1 MRIMTSRATATAAA
15 ALFALTTM
23 SLQPAAAGWRHGE
36 EAAAL
41 TAFAVVLGT
50 IAAIVAVSEVS
61 APLAWGAFVDCSDA
75 AREGSLVFP
84 GVQNCG
90 NINKLGRHVCVSKC

>member
-50 IAAIVAVSEVS
+50 IAAIVAAEQDRDRPPY
-61 APLAWGAFVDCSDA
+61 APAYRHDRDDHAYAHGGGYRGQFH
-75 AREGSLVFP
+75 
-84 GVQNCG
+84 
-90 NINKLGRHVCVSKC
+90 GRHEHWRDREER